1 MQHLQN
7 DDDMPPRKKSA
18 RSTDQLLPDET
29 VHAIEVQAVS
39 MAEKAE
45 HEADKEAAQELAEQ
59 EAAGGDEP
67 VAAEGTTGGSD
78 KMADRMARLKAL
90 RVKLVR
96 SPT

>member
-1 MQHLQN
+1 
-7 DDDMPPRKKSA
+7 MPPRKKSA
-18 RSTDQLLPDET
+18 RSTAQLLPDET

-45 HEADKEAAQELAEQ
+45 HEAEKEAAQELAEQ
-59 EAAGGDEP
+59 EAVEGDEA
-67 VAAEGTTGGSD
+67 VAAAEETTGGSD

-96 SPT
+96 SPR